1 MPPKISKRPSAKASS
16 KKKSTKHTDRSCY
29 FVLDGNSKNKL
40 IPVDKTTT
48 ALIKNNKEIGEFG
61 FPYESSETGTWYYV
75 NLWTMVQRNCHT
87 STERQIFEV
96 PAAMLENVS

>member
-1 MPPKISKRPSAKASS
+1 MAPKISKRPSAKASS

-40 IPVDKTTT
+40 IHVDAKTT
-48 ALIKNNKEIGEFG
+48 ALIKEIGASG

-87 STERQIFEV
+87 STERQIYEV
-96 PAAMLENVS
+96 PADML